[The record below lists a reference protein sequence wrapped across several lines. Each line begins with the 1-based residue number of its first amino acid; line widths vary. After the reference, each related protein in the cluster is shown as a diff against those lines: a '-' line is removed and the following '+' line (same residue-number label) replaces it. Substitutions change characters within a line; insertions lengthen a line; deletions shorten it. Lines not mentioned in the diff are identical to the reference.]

1 MVKSGVVVTEGFD
14 AFRRGSFGNGG
25 QNIYVSRAGVLQR
38 IHQFD
43 LDRDG
48 YLDLIICNS
57 QPHGEQPPSFVY
69 RDPLGQASRT
79 ELPSDGAWS
88 GTVADFNGDGHDDIV
103 IGMLHNG
110 ARGDLNAFVYYSGDG
125 GFSERRHQLLPAP
138 ACVSIAAG
146 DFNGDGRPDLAMVCG
161 MQSGKSEGKVRV
173 FYQTEL
179 GLEPKRFVDLPI
191 AASQIDAEDL
201 DGDGYA
207 DLVVRTS
214 DGKVAIY
221 WGSPGGIDPA
231 ISTPLSVAMDEPD
244 LSPEE
249 EAREALHSEYNRD
262 ASPLVK
268 VLRLRGEPSRLRS
281 PQPHSLPR
289 AHPARTRRQATP
301 SCLDCPR
308 AMAAAV
314 GDIDGDGFD
323 DLVVSPRASHP
334 GKGSARG
341 STGEASPAST
351 GAGGLR
357 SPATAPATSWSSTW
371 TATGWTTWCSASA
384 IPTSRS
390 RQTRSSTGE
399 RATALSAQPV
409 ALEAYDPRRVF
420 PVRSP
425 NGGPRTCCSLTT
437 TAARYSRST
446 RPSTMEGLTA
456 SRRSA
461 ARKCEAWGPWRPS
474 AAT

>member
-1 MVKSGVVVTEGFD
+1 MANSGVMVTEGFD
-14 AFRRGSFGNGG
+14 AFRRGVFGNGG

-57 QPHGEQPPSFVY
+57 QPHGEQPPSFLY
-69 RDPLGQASRT
+69 TDPLGQASRI

-88 GTVADFNGDGHDDIV
+88 GAVADLNGDGYDDIV

-110 ARGDLNAFVYYSGDG
+110 ARGDLNAFVYYGGSD

-161 MQSGKSEGKVRV
+161 LSSGESDGKVRV

-191 AASQIDAEDL
+191 AASQVDAEDL

-214 DGKVAIY
+214 DGTVAVY
-221 WGSPGGIDPA
+221 WGGPEGIDTCN
-231 ISTPLSVAMDEPD
+231 STPVPVAMDEPD

-249 EAREALHSEYNRD
+249 EAKEALHSEYNRD
-262 ASPLVK
+262 APALVK
-268 VLRLRGEPSRLRS
+268 VLRLGDGPHVFVARHRTVSLVPVLPGRAVGS
-281 PQPHSLPR
+281 PIV
-289 AHPARTRRQATP
+289 
-301 SCLDCPR
+301 LDCPR

-323 DLVVSPRASHP
+323 DLV
-334 GKGSARG
+334 
-341 STGEASPAST
+341 
-351 GAGGLR
+351 L
-357 SPATAPATSWSSTW
+357 
-371 TATGWTTWCSASA
+371 
-384 IPTSRS
+384 
-390 RQTRSSTGE
+390 
-399 RATALSAQPV
+399 
-409 ALEAYDPRRVF
+409 
-420 PVRSP
+420 
-425 NGGPRTCCSLTT
+425 
-437 TAARYSRST
+437 AARQSSG
-446 RPSTMEGLTA
+446 EGEC
-456 SRRSA
+456 SWVYWGGESGFDRR
-461 ARKCEAWGPWRPS
+461 RRTTLRQQPRL
-474 AAT
+474 